1 MGEPETGGQQ
11 PEETPVPDDQA
22 PATAD
27 PNASSTPSDASPKDG
42 DDGGDDGGIDS
53 DVIFHG

>member
-1 MGEPETGGQQ
+1 MGEPETAGQQ

-27 PNASSTPSDASPKDG
+27 PEASSTPPTPPTSG
-42 DDGGDDGGIDS
+42 DDDGASGP

>member
-1 MGEPETGGQQ
+1 MGEEETASQQ
-11 PEETPVPDDQA
+11 PEDTPVPDDQA

-27 PNASSTPSDASPKDG
+27 PDATSTTPPDDG
-42 DDGGDDGGIDS
+42 DDGGMHP

>member
-1 MGEPETGGQQ
+1 MGEEETASQQ

-27 PNASSTPSDASPKDG
+27 PDASSTPAPARPPEDG
-42 DDGGDDGGIDS
+42 DDGGGIGP